1 MTRVFFVVPLV
12 FKRRSVGIRTFPPGH
27 IPPRTFPLPDNS
39 PPFLR
44 GVGHF
49 PLPPCTTIT
58 VHCTAGELQTV
69 TSRRRSILHS
79 LGSTKDTSIFGSTG
93 LSVYWNCSLN
103 CMHAAVSVIHS
114 FIHPFNYFTIHI
126 KTKLYSMWNLL
137 EKMSIDCKVRPGTR
151 RLWPGQTVK
160 MTIAEI
166 TTTCILKI
174 DIPDW
179 CSVLLLTV
187 YVWILRLWRSACAFL
202 QIILAV
208 GNYVNSSRRGFALG
222 FRLDALT
229 KASASHRLRYHVYFC
244 TNLLSEVK

>member
-1 MTRVFFVVPLV
+1 MARLYAASVSVCKSDKLKKIFEVCMTRVFFVVPLV

-151 RLWPGQTVK
+151 RLWPGHTVK
-160 MTIAEI
+160 NDNCRNHYYMHTKNWYSWLMFSLVADSVCVNFEIMTECV
-166 TTTCILKI
+166 CISSDYFGGWKLRELVA
-174 DIPDW
+174 PRV
-179 CSVLLLTV
+179 CS
-187 YVWILRLWRSACAFL
+187 RL
-202 QIILAV
+202 
-208 GNYVNSSRRGFALG
+208 
-222 FRLDALT
+222 
-229 KASASHRLRYHVYFC
+229 
-244 TNLLSEVK
+244 